1 MSTSVVKRTGESFV
15 IGWSY
20 DVAHESQIDE
30 FRIESSDSPTGTF
43 AVVVGGLPVS
53 SRTKALV
60 AGTQNKYF
68 RVAAVKGS
76 NASYGGNLVQVIIDN
91 TPFPPEDVTVE

>member
-20 DVAHESQIDE
+20 DVAHESLIDE
-30 FRIESSDSPTGTF
+30 FRIESADVSTGPF
-43 AVVVGGLPVS
+43 SVVVGGLPVS
-53 SRTKALV
+53 SRTKSLV
-60 AGTQNKYF
+60 AGTQNKFF
-68 RVAAVKGS
+68 RVAAVKGAI
-76 NASYGGNLVQVIIDN
+76 ASFAGNLVQVLIDN